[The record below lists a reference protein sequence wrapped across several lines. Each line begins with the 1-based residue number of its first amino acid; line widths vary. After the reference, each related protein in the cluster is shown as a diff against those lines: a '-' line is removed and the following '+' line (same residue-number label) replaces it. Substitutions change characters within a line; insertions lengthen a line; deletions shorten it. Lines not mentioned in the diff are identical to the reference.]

1 MSWATDYAPVHR
13 SLYCDTGNNAL
24 VTGKSDIDILD
35 MIKNRC
41 RAADGVAQ
49 VFRLHGDPVVISA
62 DRHLTVQSL
71 FVPFLPAIPS
81 HEIRSFF
88 NLYPVFNM
96 LIGSPVFAIQ
106 PKQESYP
113 SISLLSLV
121 PVFTL
126 NLLWSHRNQHDI
138 SSQTK
143 QPAVSFVSAPGRL
156 A

>member
-1 MSWATDYAPVHR
+1 MLPLFVLVHQSVGTDIYILNPV
-13 SLYCDTGNNAL
+13 
-24 VTGKSDIDILD
+24 
-35 MIKNRC
+35 KNC
-41 RAADGVAQ
+41 CSAVDGDAQ

-106 PKQESYP
+106 PKRESYP
-113 SISLLSLV
+113 SISLLSLI
-121 PVFTL
+121 PVLTL